1 MPEIN
6 AELIRSLTPAG
17 LLLLLVLM
25 LVSAFMVGWIRP
37 GRAIVEVREDRDAR
51 LADKDR
57 QIEQWREAH
66 RLSEEARELG
76 AAANREQIET
86 SKVTLELVRGIRA
99 AVDRRQSESG
109 GI

>member
-1 MPEIN
+1 MPQIN
-6 AELIRSLTPAG
+6 AELIQALTPAG

-25 LVSAFMVGWIRP
+25 LVTAFMVGWIRP

-66 RLSEEARELG
+66 RTLEEARELD
-76 AAANREQIET
+76 AAANREQLELT
-86 SKVTLELVRGIRA
+86 RMTLELVRAIRD
-99 AVDRRQSESG
+99 AVSRESG
-109 GI
+109 T